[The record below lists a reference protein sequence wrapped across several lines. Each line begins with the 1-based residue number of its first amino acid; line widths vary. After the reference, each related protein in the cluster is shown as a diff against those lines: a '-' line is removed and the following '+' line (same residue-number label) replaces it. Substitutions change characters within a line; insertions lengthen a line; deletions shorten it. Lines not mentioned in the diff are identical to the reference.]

1 MRVAL
6 QEVDQIEIT
15 TLVDNYV
22 DILAADSGQVVH
34 RATALT
40 GLKISDSIL
49 AEHGFSALVTVSQA
63 GRRRSI
69 LMDFGYSA
77 QAAAENARTLGLDL
91 SQVEA
96 LVLSHGHPDHIGG
109 LERLM
114 AMVDQPGIELLVH
127 PAAFKAARHLKSP
140 RGAKLFFDPFTRER
154 VEAAGIK
161 IVESAE
167 PRPMLEGGLVFLG
180 QIPKETDFEQAVPFF
195 KYEEGGEEKID
206 LIEDDTAIA
215 AQVRGKGLVVLS
227 GCAHSGII
235 NTVKWAKEVT
245 GREELLAVMGG
256 FHLTGPLF
264 ENRIQPTIEALK
276 ASNPRYVLPTHCTG
290 RTAIMAI
297 EKAMPDQFILNM
309 AGTRLTFAA

>member
-1 MRVAL
+1 MKVAL
-6 QEVDQIEIT
+6 QEVEQIEIT

-22 DILAADSGQVVH
+22 DMLAADSGQVVH

-40 GLKISDSIL
+40 GLKTSDSIL
-49 AEHGFSALVTVSQA
+49 AEHGFSALVTVSRA

-77 QAAAENARTLGLDL
+77 LAAAENARTLGLDL

-96 LVLSHGHPDHIGG
+96 LVLSHGHPDHIGA
-109 LERLM
+109 LERITAL
-114 AMVDQPGIELLVH
+114 VGQSGIELLVH

-140 RGAKLFFDPFTRER
+140 QGAKVFFDPFTRER
-154 VEAAGIK
+154 VEAAGVK
-161 IVESAE
+161 IVEAAQ
-167 PRPMLEGGLVFLG
+167 PRPLLDGGLVFLG
-180 QIPKETDFEQAVPFF
+180 QIPKKTDFEQAVPFF
-195 KYEEGGEEKID
+195 KYEDGGEEKTD
-206 LIEDDTAIA
+206 LIEDDTAIV

-235 NTVKWAKEVT
+235 NTLKWAEEVT
-245 GREELLAVMGG
+245 GQDQILAVMGG

-276 ASNPRYVLPTHCTG
+276 ALNPRYVLPTHCTG
-290 RTAIMAI
+290 RKAIMAI
-297 EKAMPDQFILNM
+297 EKAMPEQFILNM